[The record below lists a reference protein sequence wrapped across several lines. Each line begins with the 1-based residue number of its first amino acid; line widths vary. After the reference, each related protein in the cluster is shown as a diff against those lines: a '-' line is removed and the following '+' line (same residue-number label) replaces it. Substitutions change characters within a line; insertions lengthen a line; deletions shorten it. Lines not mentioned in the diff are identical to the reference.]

1 MEMGLARGFLL
12 VALQM
17 KLHVLVVS
25 VRVLR
30 MEATFVI

>member
-1 MEMGLARGFLL
+1 MGLARGFLL

-25 VRVLR
+25 GVLGGKQHL
-30 MEATFVI
+30 